1 MSLTVALSILGA
13 LVLAA
18 LLLHGWWSA
27 RRAGPRQADAAV
39 AAQRVEPALG
49 DPLAVP
55 THGAASG
62 VEMPDPAERRP
73 PPARRQARLD
83 ALVDA
88 MVPLSL
94 EAPVSGEMVLAHWP
108 ATRRAGTKPFYI
120 EGLNLESGDWE
131 QPSPGQRYSELQAG
145 VQLANRSGAL
155 NEIEYSEFVHKLQ
168 AFAEGV
174 GAMPDFPDMLD
185 VVARARELDAF
196 AGPLDAQLTLRLVA
210 KSVAWSVGYLQQCA
224 GRQGLVPGSV
234 PGRLVLPSAEDGA
247 PPVLV
252 LEFDAQ
258 AALAED
264 PQSAGLREVIL
275 SLDVP
280 QTPAAMEPFP
290 TWHKAAYALAEDMD
304 AELLDDAGRPIT
316 LHAFDA
322 IGRELAQLYAALET
336 HDLAAGSAAARRLFA
351 G

>member
-1 MSLTVALSILGA
+1 
-13 LVLAA
+13 
-18 LLLHGWWSA
+18 
-27 RRAGPRQADAAV
+27 
-39 AAQRVEPALG
+39 
-49 DPLAVP
+49 
-55 THGAASG
+55 
-62 VEMPDPAERRP
+62 
-73 PPARRQARLD
+73 
-83 ALVDA
+83 
-88 MVPLSL
+88 VPLSL
-94 EAPVSGEMVLAHWP
+94 EAPVSGELVMAHWP

-131 QPSPGQRYSELQAG
+131 QPASDQRYNELQAG

-196 AGPLDAQLTLRLVA
+196 AGPLDAQLAVRLVA
-210 KSVAWSVGYLQQCA
+210 RSVAWSVGYVQQCA
-224 GRQGLVPGSV
+224 GRRGLLPGAV
-234 PGRLVLPSAEDGA
+234 AGRLVLPSPEEGA

-258 AALAED
+258 AAMAED
-264 PQSAGLREVIL
+264 PQAAALRELIL

-280 QTPAAMEPFP
+280 QTPASAEPFP
-290 TWHKAAYALAEDMD
+290 TWHKVAHALAEDMD
-304 AELLDDAGRPIT
+304 ADLLDDAGRPIT

-322 IGRELAQLYAALET
+322 IGKDLSQLYDALQT
-336 HDLAAGSAAARRLFA
+336 HDLAAGSPAARRLFA

>member
-13 LVLAA
+13 VVLAA

-27 RRAGPRQADAAV
+27 RRASPRKADAPLPAPP
-39 AAQRVEPALG
+39 RVEPALG
-49 DPLAVP
+49 DALPAAAQAPAPAV
-55 THGAASG
+55 
-62 VEMPDPAERRP
+62 ERRAP
-73 PPARRQARLD
+73 AARRQARLD
-83 ALVDA
+83 ALIDA
-88 MVPLSL
+88 IVPMSL
-94 EAPVSGEMVLAHWP
+94 EAPVSGELVMAHWP
-108 ATRRAGTKPFYI
+108 ATRRAGTKPFHI
-120 EGLNLESGDWE
+120 EGLNVDSGDWE
-131 QPSPGQRYSELQAG
+131 QPAPGQRYSELQAG

-168 AFAEGV
+168 SFVEGV

-185 VVARARELDAF
+185 VVARARELDGF
-196 AGPLDAQLTLRLVA
+196 AGPLDAQLAARLVA
-210 KSVAWSVGYLQQCA
+210 RSVAWSVGYVQQCA
-224 GRQGLVPGSV
+224 GRQGLVPGAV
-234 PGRLVLPSAEDGA
+234 PGRLVLPSADEGA

-264 PQSAGLREVIL
+264 PQAAGLREVIL

-280 QTPAAMEPFP
+280 QTPASVEPFP
-290 TWHKAAYALAEDMD
+290 TWHKVAFALAEDMD

-322 IGRELAQLYAALET
+322 IGKDLAQLYEALES
-336 HDLAAGSAAARRLFA
+336 HDLAAGSPAARRLFA